1 MLLIVHAMADTS
13 MVEPLLLGTVF
24 VLASLLLWLLADSDD
39 DNDGGGIFQ
48 PVLIPVRAR
57 DQQHR

>member
-1 MLLIVHAMADTS
+1 MVLIVRAMGETS

-39 DNDGGGIFQ
+39 DNGGGGLRHTGVFG
-48 PVLIPVRAR
+48 IPRGS
-57 DQQHR
+57 